1 MLDLSDPFSG
11 TYSIGISP
19 EAVDVTA
26 MRVRG
31 ALELADTPEPF
42 DEAVERA
49 SLRPSAEW

>member
-11 TYSIGISP
+11 TYSIDISP
-19 EAVDVTA
+19 EAVDVAA

-31 ALELADTPEPF
+31 ALELANTPEPF

-49 SLRPSAEW
+49 SLRPSIEW